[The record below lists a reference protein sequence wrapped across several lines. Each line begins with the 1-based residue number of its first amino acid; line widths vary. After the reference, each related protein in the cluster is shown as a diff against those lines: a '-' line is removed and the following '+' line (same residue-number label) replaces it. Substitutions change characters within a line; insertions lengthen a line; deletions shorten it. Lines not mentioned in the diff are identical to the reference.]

1 MRRDSVAF
9 AIIAL
14 ASELGT
20 SWLVRYR
27 SLSPDASLV
36 CFRDLQTMM
45 ANRLWIWAV
54 FFFLLSAVWLLL
66 SKRRRGY

>member
-1 MRRDSVAF
+1 MRRDFVAF

-27 SLSPDASLV
+27 SLSPGASLV
-36 CFRDLQTMM
+36 CFSDLQTMV
-45 ANRLWIWAV
+45 ADRLWIWAV
-54 FFFLLSAVWLLL
+54 LFFLSSAVWLLL
-66 SKRRRGY
+66 SKGRRSA